1 MTITRTRA
9 AATAAVI
16 AAVAAAAFAAVSA
29 GAQANTEWQSPPP
42 SLANTHWGSPDP
54 GDATVLAYTRA
65 NDGGTVGADQE
76 DLCC

>member
-1 MTITRTRA
+1 MTITRIRA

-29 GAQANTEWQSPPP
+29 GAQANTEWHSPPP

-54 GDATVLAYTRA
+54 GNTSVLAYTRA
-65 NDGGTVGADQE
+65 NTGGVANLKDGS
-76 DLCC
+76 LCC